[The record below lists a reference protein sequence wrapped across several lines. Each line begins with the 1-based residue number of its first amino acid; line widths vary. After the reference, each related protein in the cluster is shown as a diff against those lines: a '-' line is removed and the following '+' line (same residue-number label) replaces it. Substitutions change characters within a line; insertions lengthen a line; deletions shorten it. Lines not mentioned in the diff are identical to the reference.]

1 MDKGSSTLIQEK
13 VTIELEA
20 SIGQMYSE
28 VMLNSDTEAYNTA
41 ALDLL
46 RDVEDQ
52 VIQGVND
59 IKKIS

>member
-1 MDKGSSTLIQEK
+1 MQER

-28 VMLNSDTEAYNTA
+28 VMLNSETEAYNTA

-46 RDVEDQ
+46 RDIEYQ
-52 VIQGVND
+52 I
-59 IKKIS
+59 I